1 MWSQNLVSIFLCAWH
16 VLKAWCLCSME
27 KIKALKVRCVV
38 LDHLHTMM
46 FMSINLYESIDG
58 FKVGGREMVMESF
71 NKLQPNVAWT
81 RYFGLNIAN
90 SISKGSPFQV
100 WHLFK
105 PFCYGCIISCM
116 FNFHTY
122 SNYIM
127 GWKYVVHVHAKLWM
141 VGFVVCCIQIKTHK
155 PAYSLIIGALKCWF
169 SLETKGVWR
178 GAASIG

>member
-1 MWSQNLVSIFLCAWH
+1 
-16 VLKAWCLCSME
+16 ME

-46 FMSINLYESIDG
+46 FMSINLDESIDG

-127 GWKYVVHVHAKLWM
+127 G
-141 VGFVVCCIQIKTHK
+141 
-155 PAYSLIIGALKCWF
+155 
-169 SLETKGVWR
+169 
-178 GAASIG
+178 